1 MTTIVECPREKKNPT
16 RYWAFAGLHQLP
28 GYIVGGGDVIS
39 VNCIA
44 KTESI
49 SRKAGSWTAR
59 RSSLPFTN

>member
-28 GYIVGGGDVIS
+28 GHIVGGGDVIS

-44 KTESI
+44 
-49 SRKAGSWTAR
+49 
-59 RSSLPFTN
+59 TN